1 MSAVPVLSVERLTK
15 RFPGVV
21 ALREVSFDLR
31 PGEVHALCG
40 ENGAGKS
47 TLIRCLSGGFAHGT
61 YEGEI
66 ALGGAPARFTGIAD
80 ARAAGIAVVHQ
91 ELALV
96 GEMTVAENVHLGAE
110 PLTRGLFVDWDLVYA
125 RTRALLTRY
134 GLPLDPAAR
143 VGDLGVA
150 RQQLVEIARALSKEP
165 RILLLDEPTAALAQ
179 AEADRLLGI
188 VRDLSR
194 HGVSCLY
201 ISHRLEEVLEIAD
214 RVTILCDGS
223 SAGTL
228 ERAEATRDG
237 IIRRMVG
244 RELGELTRRSPH
256 ARGEKLLSVRGLSV
270 RDPESGKRLL
280 DDVSFDLQRGEVLG
294 IGGLMGAGRTELLM
308 HLYAGA
314 GERCAGEVELCGV
327 PLAGNGPAGSLARG
341 MALVGEDRKR
351 HGLVLDQEVG
361 FNLSLSSLRRLT
373 RRRLIDGDAEV
384 RENRRLF
391 DGLRVKA
398 PGLSTLVATLS
409 GGNQQKVVLGK
420 ALMTQPQ
427 VVLLDEPTRGID
439 VGAKREVYEL
449 VDGLV
454 AEGKAVLLASSEMPE
469 LLGVADRL
477 LVLSR
482 GRVGGSFPDTNVT
495 QDDLLRAAMACGEEA
510 PR

>member
-1 MSAVPVLSVERLTK
+1 
-15 RFPGVV
+15 
-21 ALREVSFDLR
+21 
-31 PGEVHALCG
+31 
-40 ENGAGKS
+40 
-47 TLIRCLSGGFAHGT
+47 
-61 YEGEI
+61 
-66 ALGGAPARFTGIAD
+66 
-80 ARAAGIAVVHQ
+80 
-91 ELALV
+91 
-96 GEMTVAENVHLGAE
+96 
-110 PLTRGLFVDWDLVYA
+110 
-125 RTRALLTRY
+125 
-134 GLPLDPAAR
+134 
-143 VGDLGVA
+143 
-150 RQQLVEIARALSKEP
+150 
-165 RILLLDEPTAALAQ
+165 
-179 AEADRLLGI
+179 
-188 VRDLSR
+188 
-194 HGVSCLY
+194 
-201 ISHRLEEVLEIAD
+201 
-214 RVTILCDGS
+214 
-223 SAGTL
+223 
-228 ERAEATRDG
+228 
-237 IIRRMVG
+237 
-244 RELGELTRRSPH
+244 
-256 ARGEKLLSVRGLSV
+256 
-270 RDPESGKRLL
+270 
-280 DDVSFDLQRGEVLG
+280 
-294 IGGLMGAGRTELLM
+294 M
-308 HLYAGA
+308 HLYAGS

-361 FNLSLSSLRRLT
+361 FNLSLSSLRGLT
-373 RRRLIDGDAEV
+373 RRGLIDGDAEV
-384 RENRRLF
+384 RANRRLF

-420 ALMTQPQ
+420 ALMTEPQ